1 MERKALI
8 DQIIDIEQEMFLAV
22 NNVGGQASCQKDTR
36 TFQGM
41 RRSQALT
48 WSTAMLE
55 SYLEDLQVARS
66 QGSNLLAQKYAR
78 MMEFT
83 HPDEYALIRNQL
95 PTVDALTR
103 QRIEEIIAVH
113 IAWDQEVAR
122 RYPRLRGHGRPATAS
137 QDGGARTSAETYM
150 RGELQ
155 TYSPR
160 TIEIYHRNTLQ
171 AKEAGVNHA
180 EKNLENQVRAY
191 GFASLEE
198 AENSL

>member
-1 MERKALI
+1 MERKTVI
-8 DQIIDIEQEMFLAV
+8 DRILEIEQEMFLVV
-22 NNVGGQASCQKDTR
+22 NNIDGQASCQKDTR
-36 TFQGM
+36 TFQAM

-55 SYLEDLQVARS
+55 SYLEDLQAARS
-66 QGSNLLAQKYAR
+66 QGNNLLAQKYAR

-83 HPDEYALIRNQL
+83 HPAEFERIKDRL
-95 PTVDALTR
+95 PAVDALTR
-103 QRIEEIIAVH
+103 RRIEEIIAVH
-113 IAWDQEVAR
+113 LAWDEEVTK
-122 RYPRLRGHGRPATAS
+122 RYPRLRGHGRPATSS
-137 QDGGARTSAETYM
+137 QDGGAKTSAETYM

-160 TIEIYHRNTLQ
+160 TIEIYHRDTMQ
-171 AKEAGVNHA
+171 ARAAGVNHA

-198 AENSL
+198 AEKSL